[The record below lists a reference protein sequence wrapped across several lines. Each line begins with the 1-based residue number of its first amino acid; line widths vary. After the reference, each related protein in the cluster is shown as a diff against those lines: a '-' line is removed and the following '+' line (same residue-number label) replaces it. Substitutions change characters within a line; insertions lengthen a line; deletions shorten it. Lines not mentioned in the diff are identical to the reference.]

1 MTPGLAHALFISNAL
16 LEFECK
22 HVRGKVGVANASTG
36 DIQVTTLVEKHAEG
50 EIYVKLVSNAPAK

>member
-16 LEFECK
+16 LEFEW
-22 HVRGKVGVANASTG
+22 RGKVGVANASTG

-50 EIYVKLVSNAPAK
+50 EIYVKLLSNAPAK